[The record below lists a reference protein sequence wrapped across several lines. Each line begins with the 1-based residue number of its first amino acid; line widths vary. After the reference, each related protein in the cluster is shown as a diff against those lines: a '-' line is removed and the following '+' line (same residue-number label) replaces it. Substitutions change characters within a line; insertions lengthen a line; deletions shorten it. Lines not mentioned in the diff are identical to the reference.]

1 VSAADVLRLLR
12 RYWRLLAAVPLVLGG
27 TLFWLT
33 RHEKKSYSSEST
45 IYTGIASGY
54 TLTGNSDTDFFTANN
69 AFDNLLTLIKSRETK
84 EEVAYRLLAHHLQ
97 MNDKLNPALL
107 KWNSLMRLHGLLPA
121 PLRYRLTGPSVEATA
136 ARVRAYATASD
147 TNKVYQLINSSD
159 PVYSVDALGHVGA
172 ARINSSDLIKLD
184 YEAEDPGICR
194 HTLQLTTQVF
204 TERYR
209 TLRMDQT
216 GAVIRYYEVE
226 TEKALRALS
235 AAEHKFLGFN
245 TKNDIINYYEQ
256 TKYIAG
262 EREELYSDI
271 NKIEM
276 QYAAAGS
283 ALAAVERKLAG
294 RGRALQSTGEL
305 LSQRRQLEKLQTDIA
320 NQQLFG
326 RLNEAD
332 APAATTVP
340 RLQAQVASITV
351 AMRATLNDHY
361 SRLNSVEGI
370 PSKGLLDEWLRNM
383 LDLTE
388 SHAKLVVMEKR
399 RREFLAE
406 YHKMA
411 PLGAELKIIER
422 EIDLAQKTYLVLL
435 NHLNDGRASQ
445 QNNKLTTDLKVVAP
459 PFLPLHAKGG
469 KRMAL
474 VAGGAFGGFFCVFV
488 TLLGLALLDKSLRK
502 PDTASYQTGLP
513 VLGLLP
519 AASDAA
525 DYHEAAAAH
534 LARQLLRRVSAHTG
548 PAPYVVGVLSPLRHE
563 GKTPVVQVLAQRCR
577 ALGLPTLAYC
587 PMGSHLPLDD
597 ADTLAYAAEPATLHR
612 WSLAELSGGRASG
625 FALVIIEFPA
635 LLEAT
640 YPVTLLPELH
650 LALLVLQA
658 RRRWLPNDQLAL
670 TELQADTPAPI
681 EVVLTGVAR
690 FDSTDLVIPE
700 SRKAA

>member
-1 VSAADVLRLLR
+1 MSGADVLRLLR
-12 RYWRLLAAVPLVLGG
+12 RYWRLLLAVPLVLGG

-84 EEVAYRLLAHHLQ
+84 EEVAYQLLAYHIQ

-107 KWNSLMRLHGLLPA
+107 KWNSLMRLHQLLPA
-121 PLRYRLTGPSVEATA
+121 PLRQRLQGATVEATA
-136 ARVRAYATASD
+136 ANVRAYATASD
-147 TNKVYQLINSSD
+147 TNSVYHLVNSND

-172 ARINSSDLIKLD
+172 SRINSSDLIKLD
-184 YEAEDPGICR
+184 YETEDPAICR

-209 TLRMDQT
+209 ALRMDQT
-216 GAVIRYYEVE
+216 SAVISYYEVE
-226 TEKALRALS
+226 TAKALRALS
-235 AAEHKFLGFN
+235 AAERKFLTFN
-245 TKNDIINYYEQ
+245 TSNDIINYYEQ

-262 EREELYSDI
+262 EREELYADI

-276 QYAAAGS
+276 QYAAAAA

-294 RGRALQSTGEL
+294 RGTALQSTGDL
-305 LSQRRQLEKLQTDIA
+305 LRQRHQLEKLQTDIA

-326 RLNEAD
+326 RLKETD

-340 RLQAQVASITV
+340 RLQAQVATV
-351 AMRATLNDHY
+351 TEAMRATLNDHY

-388 SHAKLVVMEKR
+388 SQAKLVVMEKR

-502 PDTASYQTGLP
+502 PDTASFQTGLP

-519 AASDAA
+519 AAHEPA

-534 LARQLLRRVSAHTG
+534 LARQLLRRVSAHPG
-548 PAPYVVGVLSPLRHE
+548 PAPYVVGVLSPRRHE
-563 GKTPVVQVLAQRCR
+563 GKTPVVRVLAERCR
-577 ALGLPTLAYC
+577 ALGLPTLALH
-587 PMGSHLPLDD
+587 PIGGSIPSDD
-597 ADTLAYAAEPATLHR
+597 ENAQPYAADLATLHR
-612 WSLAELSGGRASG
+612 WDLNEVSGGRAAG
-625 FALVIIEFPA
+625 YGLVLIEFPA
-635 LLEAT
+635 LLQAS
-640 YPVTLLPELH
+640 YPVSLLRQLQ

-658 RRRWLPNDQLAL
+658 KRVWQPNDQLAL
-670 TELQADTPAPI
+670 VELQAATAAPV
-681 EVVLTGVAR
+681 EVVLTSVAR

-700 SRKAA
+700 GKKSG

>member
-1 VSAADVLRLLR
+1 MSGADVLRLLR
-12 RYWRLLAAVPLVLGG
+12 RYWRLLLAVPLVLGG

-33 RHEKKSYSSEST
+33 RHEKKSYSTEST

-69 AFDNLLTLIKSRETK
+69 AFDNLLTLIKSRETR

-97 MNDKLNPALL
+97 MTELSPALL
-107 KWNSLMRLHGLLPA
+107 NWNSLMHLHGLLPA
-121 PLRYRLTGPSVEATA
+121 PLRQRLKGATVEATA
-136 ARVRAYATASD
+136 VNVRAYATASD
-147 TNKVYQLINSSD
+147 TNKVYQLINSGD

-184 YEAEDPGICR
+184 YEAEDPAICR

-209 TLRMDQT
+209 ALRMDQT
-216 GAVIRYYEVE
+216 GAVISYYEVE

-235 AAEHKFLGFN
+235 AAERKFLGFN
-245 TKNDIINYYEQ
+245 KGNDIINYYEQ

-276 QYAAAGS
+276 QYAAAAAG
-283 ALAAVERKLAG
+283 LAAVERKLAG
-294 RGRALQSTGEL
+294 RGIALESTGEL
-305 LSQRRQLEKLQTDIA
+305 LRQRHQLEKLQTDIA

-326 RLNEAD
+326 RLQE
-332 APAATTVP
+332 TGFSVP
-340 RLQAQVASITV
+340 VQKLQAQVATITE
-351 AMRATLNDHY
+351 AMRVTLIDHY

-383 LDLTE
+383 LELTE
-388 SHAKLVVMEKR
+388 NQAKLVVMDKR
-399 RREFLAE
+399 KHEFLAE

-459 PFLPLHAKGG
+459 PFLPLHAKAG
-469 KRMAL
+469 KRIAL

-488 TLLGLALLDKSLRK
+488 TLLGMALLDKSLRK
-502 PDTASYQTGLP
+502 PDTASFQTGLP

-519 AASDAA
+519 AAGESA
-525 DYHEAAAAH
+525 DYHEAAGAH
-534 LARQLLRRVSAHTG
+534 LARQLLRRVSAHPG
-548 PAPYVVGVLSPLRHE
+548 PAPYVVGVLSPRQHE
-563 GKTPVVQVLAQRCR
+563 GKTPVVRVLAERCR
-577 ALGLPTLAYC
+577 ALGLPTLALYPIGS
-587 PMGSHLPLDD
+587 PMPTDDENALP
-597 ADTLAYAAEPATLHR
+597 YAADHATLHR
-612 WSLAELSGGRASG
+612 WSLNEVSSGRAAG
-625 FALVIIEFPA
+625 YGLVIIEFPA
-635 LLEAT
+635 LLQAS
-640 YPVTLLPELH
+640 YPVSLLPQLH

-658 RRRWLPNDQLAL
+658 KRVWQPNDQLAL
-670 TELQADTPAPI
+670 AELQAATLAPV

-690 FDSTDLVIPE
+690 FDSTNLIIPE
-700 SRKAA
+700 GKKTG

>member
-1 VSAADVLRLLR
+1 MSAADVLRLLR
-12 RYWRLLAAVPLVLGG
+12 RYWRLLLAVPLVLGS

-69 AFDNLLTLIKSRETK
+69 AFDNLLSLIKSRETK
-84 EEVAYRLLAHHLQ
+84 EEVAYRLLAYHLQ
-97 MNDKLNPALL
+97 MNDELNPALL

-121 PLRYRLTGPSVEATA
+121 ALRHRLTGPTVEATA
-136 ARVRAYATASD
+136 TSVRAYATASD
-147 TNKVYQLINSSD
+147 TNKVYRLLNSGD

-184 YEAEDPGICR
+184 YEAEDPAICR

-209 TLRMDQT
+209 ALRMDQT

-235 AAEHKFLGFN
+235 TAERKFLAFN
-245 TKNDIINYYEQ
+245 KGNDIINYYEQ

-276 QYAAAGS
+276 QYAAAAAG
-283 ALAAVERKLAG
+283 LAAVEHKLAG
-294 RGRALQSTGEL
+294 RGAALQSTGEL
-305 LSQRRQLEKLQTDIA
+305 LRLRRQLEKLQAEIA

-326 RLNEAD
+326 RLKETGS
-332 APAATTVP
+332 PVP
-340 RLQAQVASITV
+340 LQKLQAQVAGITE

-383 LDLTE
+383 LELTE
-388 SHAKLVVMEKR
+388 NQAKLTVMDKR
-399 RREFLAE
+399 KREFMAE

-411 PLGAELKIIER
+411 PLGAQLKIIER

-469 KRMAL
+469 KRLAL
-474 VAGGAFGGFFCVFV
+474 VAGGAFGGFFCVFI

-519 AASDAA
+519 AAADAA

-534 LARQLLRRVSAHTG
+534 LARQLLRRVSAHPG
-548 PAPYVVGVLSPLRHE
+548 PAPYVVGVLSPRQHE
-563 GKTPVVQVLAQRCR
+563 GKTPLVRLLAERCR
-577 ALGLPTLAYC
+577 ALGLPTLALY
-587 PMGSHLPLDD
+587 PTGSPIPPDYEHALP
-597 ADTLAYAAEPATLHR
+597 YAAEHATLHR
-612 WSLAELSGGRASG
+612 WGLAELSCGRA
-625 FALVIIEFPA
+625 AAYKLVIIEFPA

-640 YPVTLLPELH
+640 YPVTLLPQLH

-670 TELQADTPAPI
+670 AELQADTPAPV

-700 SRKAA
+700 GKKAA